1 MLFSEH
7 FRLMKAADIFSMGNW
22 DEIADKINNDGTE
35 ETGPSTNWKKR
46 TGQEAMEEY
55 ERVFVQGPLG
65 RDGPKR
71 KLSPRRPIV

>member
-1 MLFSEH
+1 MLSEH
-7 FRLMKAADIFSMGNW
+7 LRLTKAADIFSMGNW
-22 DEIADKINNDGTE
+22 DEIADKINNDAAE

-65 RDGPKR
+65 KKESLQSKYRVDK
-71 KLSPRRPIV
+71 